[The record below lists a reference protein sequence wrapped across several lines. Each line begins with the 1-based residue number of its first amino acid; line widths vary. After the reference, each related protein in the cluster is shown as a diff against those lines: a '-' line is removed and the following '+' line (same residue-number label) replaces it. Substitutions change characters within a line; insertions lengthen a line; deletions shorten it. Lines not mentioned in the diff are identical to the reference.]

1 MRVVP
6 SIEVLFAALAAAM
19 LAPAVANAAEFDCVI
34 EPRRVIELRAPIE
47 GIIDRIT
54 VDRGDIVKRNQEL
67 VVLDTSVDRATAAI
81 ARHRAVMEGAVQSGE
96 SRLEFSKGKLVRLK
110 NLEAQK
116 YVSEQAREEAATEQ
130 RLAEAGLLDAKDNR
144 KVAELELA
152 RQMEIIRLKT
162 IRSPIDGVVVER
174 MLHPGEF
181 AEAGV
186 GRKPILKLAEI
197 DMLHVE
203 VLLPVEAFGRVTPG
217 MEVDV
222 LPEIPAG
229 ARYTARVRVIDRL
242 VDAASGTFGVRLEL
256 ANPQR
261 RMPAGIR
268 CKAVFNG
275 LDIRPARS
283 APRKAG

>member
-1 MRVVP
+1 
-6 SIEVLFAALAAAM
+6 LASAGAR
-19 LAPAVANAAEFDCVI
+19 AAEFVCVI
-34 EPRRVIELRAPIE
+34 EPRRVIELRAPLE
-47 GIIDRIT
+47 GLIDRMN
-54 VDRGDIVKRNQEL
+54 VDRGDTVRKGQEL
-67 VVLDTSVDRATAAI
+67 VVLDTSVDRASAAVL
-81 ARHRAVMEGAVQSGE
+81 RHRSVMDGAVKSGE
-96 SRLEFSKGKLVRLK
+96 SRLEFSNSKLVRLK

-130 RLAEAGLLDAKDNR
+130 RLAEAGLLDARDNR
-144 KVAELELA
+144 KVAELELQ
-152 RQMEIIRLKT
+152 RQMEVIRLKT

-197 DMLHVE
+197 DTLHVE
-203 VLLPVEAFGRVTPG
+203 VLLPVEVFGKVAPG

-256 ANPQR
+256 GNPQR

-268 CKAVFNG
+268 CKALFNG
-275 LDIRPARS
+275 LDTKPARP